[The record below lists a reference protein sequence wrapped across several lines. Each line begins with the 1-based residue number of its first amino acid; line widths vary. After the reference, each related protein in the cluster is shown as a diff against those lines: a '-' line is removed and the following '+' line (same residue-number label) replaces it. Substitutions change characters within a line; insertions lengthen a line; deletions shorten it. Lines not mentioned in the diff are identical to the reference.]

1 MRPAAV
7 IVSALAPAWLAS
19 AALYNQVIDTTYG
32 AVQGIAAFAS
42 QPSTNIS
49 NWADIT
55 VWKGIPFAADTS
67 GLNRFRPPQKRA
79 AWNTTWLTSEY
90 GDVCPGQNSFG
101 GPPTKRKRQTGGS
114 TSDNT
119 TSSED
124 CLNLN
129 IWTSANST
137 EPKLPV
143 MIWSYPA
150 GGSAAQPLFDGA
162 GMAAKGIVY
171 VNSNY
176 RNA

>member
-1 MRPAAV
+1 MRAAAV

-19 AALYNQVIDTTYG
+19 AALYNQVIDTAYG
-32 AVQGIAAFAS
+32 LVQGIAAFVS

-49 NWADIT
+49 TWADIT
-55 VWKGIPFAADTS
+55 VWKGIPLAADTS
-67 GLNRFRPPQKRA
+67 GQNRFRPPQKRA
-79 AWNTTWLTSEY
+79 AWNTTLLASEF
-90 GDVCPGQNSFG
+90 GDVCPGQNTFG
-101 GPPTKRKRQTGGS
+101 GPSTKRKRQTGGS
-114 TSDNT
+114 MIDNA

-137 EPKLPV
+137 EQRLPV

-162 GMAAKGIVY
+162 GMAANGIVHVY
-171 VNSNY
+171 PP
-176 RNA
+176 RLC